1 MGTKVAVTALA
12 AVILVV
18 HVVAVPTQAPLQ
30 PEKLNPAA
38 GVAVSVTEAP
48 SAKLAEQVGP
58 QVMPAGA
65 LVIVPEPDLSTERV

>member
-12 AVILVV
+12 PVMLVTQ
-18 HVVAVPTQAPLQ
+18 VVAAPVQAPLQ

-48 SAKLAEQVGP
+48 
-58 QVMPAGA
+58 
-65 LVIVPEPDLSTERV
+65 